1 MQAFPKLGRAVVV
14 AAALMLPSV
23 ALAEPPTGGNHPAE
37 AAKPKHAASKSKDK
51 KEHKEGDAAKK
62 HEGAPKPEAN

>member
-14 AAALMLPSV
+14 AAALVLPSV
-23 ALAEPPTGGNHPAE
+23 ALAEPPAGDHPAE
-37 AAKPKHAASKSKDK
+37 TAKPKHANKSKDK

-62 HEGAPKPEAN
+62 HEATPKPEAN